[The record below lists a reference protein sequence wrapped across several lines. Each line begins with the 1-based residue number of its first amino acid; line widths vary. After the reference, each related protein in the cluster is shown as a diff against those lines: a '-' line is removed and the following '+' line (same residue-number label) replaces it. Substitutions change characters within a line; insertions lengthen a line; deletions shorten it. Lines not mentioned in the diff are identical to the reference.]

1 MDPLNDISDVFQ
13 EATRTKNEIDDLL
26 GRMEEAGLSTSR
38 SSNLTTPANRPAS
51 EGSEVAVQQRMAM
64 LMQQLVKLT
73 NRLEELARGPQGSPM
88 WRKRAAR
95 MRDDVDGIKV
105 STDRLLNHIFRTR
118 QREKLFGAKNSTEN
132 GGDQTAESQLL
143 RERQALQQSAGMLD
157 SILGQGHATLGK
169 MTQQNT
175 VLKTTRRKMYDVLN
189 AVGLSSTLST
199 SIDRRQRVDA
209 WIVRGGMDASS
220 KKTGC
225 TQYRV
230 PGGVQGRIF
239 YPAVSEVDH
248 GYKQTTWFTD
258 LERYATGQLD
268 VSRALFR
275 RSRVMQIVASILEW
289 MVKIVAYVLPSRLF
303 VPKLSSTYDCVEP
316 VEEGSLP
323 LVVFSHGLTG
333 NGDENAMLC
342 SALTREI
349 VGGAIVAEFH
359 HQDGSACEAVD
370 EDGHEIPY
378 IPDPIGSPDPRDL
391 RPKQVRQR
399 ANEMKSVIEYLCAI
413 GSGEESSDPLLN
425 RVARL
430 IDPRRIIPVGYSFG
444 GATVAEYCSTV
455 GLKRVEDKCVP
466 CAVLMDP
473 WTYVTPRDGSQGFN
487 FPERAHKEGIQ
498 TPTLIL
504 GSEEFSK
511 YPGMRAATV
520 NLHDKSL
527 QPGSRL
533 RVVDKTRHGNFMELC
548 FWMPQFLVPV
558 AARIGFYDK
567 NNKSARG
574 TYCKIIASIANFI
587 FLNTSSHAHSA
598 LASKKVEEIPSE
610 SKMSKRNNL
619 KE

>member
-1 MDPLNDISDVFQ
+1 
-13 EATRTKNEIDDLL
+13 
-26 GRMEEAGLSTSR
+26 
-38 SSNLTTPANRPAS
+38 
-51 EGSEVAVQQRMAM
+51 
-64 LMQQLVKLT
+64 
-73 NRLEELARGPQGSPM
+73 
-88 WRKRAAR
+88 
-95 MRDDVDGIKV
+95 
-105 STDRLLNHIFRTR
+105 
-118 QREKLFGAKNSTEN
+118 
-132 GGDQTAESQLL
+132 
-143 RERQALQQSAGMLD
+143 
-157 SILGQGHATLGK
+157 
-169 MTQQNT
+169 
-175 VLKTTRRKMYDVLN
+175 
-189 AVGLSSTLST
+189 
-199 SIDRRQRVDA
+199 
-209 WIVRGGMDASS
+209 
-220 KKTGC
+220 
-225 TQYRV
+225 
-230 PGGVQGRIF
+230 
-239 YPAVSEVDH
+239 
-248 GYKQTTWFTD
+248 
-258 LERYATGQLD
+258 TGQLD

-455 GLKRVEDKCVP
+455 GLKKVEDKCVP

-473 WTYVTPRDGSQGFN
+473 WTYVTPRDGSQGFRL
-487 FPERAHKEGIQ
+487 PEKAHDEGIQ
-498 TPTLIL
+498 VPTLTL
-504 GSEEFSK
+504 SSEEFIKS
-511 YPGMRAATV
+511 PDMQAATV
-520 NLHDKSL
+520 NLHNRSL
-527 QPGSRL
+527 QPASFG
-533 RVVDKTRHGNFMELC
+533 VVDKTRHGNFMELC

-567 NNKSARG
+567 NNKSARD
-574 TYCKIIASIANFI
+574 TYRKIVAAVANFI
-587 FLNTSSHAHSA
+587 HLKTSPDAHSP
-598 LASKKVEEIPSE
+598 LAPRMRGGISSE
-610 SKMSKRNNL
+610 SKMSKRGNL

>member
-1 MDPLNDISDVFQ
+1 MTRGVPLRSVTF
-13 EATRTKNEIDDLL
+13 ARH
-26 GRMEEAGLSTSR
+26 LSII
-38 SSNLTTPANRPAS
+38 
-51 EGSEVAVQQRMAM
+51 Q
-64 LMQQLVKLT
+64 
-73 NRLEELARGPQGSPM
+73 
-88 WRKRAAR
+88 
-95 MRDDVDGIKV
+95 
-105 STDRLLNHIFRTR
+105 
-118 QREKLFGAKNSTEN
+118 
-132 GGDQTAESQLL
+132 
-143 RERQALQQSAGMLD
+143 
-157 SILGQGHATLGK
+157 
-169 MTQQNT
+169 
-175 VLKTTRRKMYDVLN
+175 
-189 AVGLSSTLST
+189 
-199 SIDRRQRVDA
+199 
-209 WIVRGGMDASS
+209 DASS

-225 TQYRV
+225 IQYRV

-268 VSRALFR
+268 VGRALFR
-275 RSRVMQIVASILEW
+275 RSRVMQMVASILEW

-349 VGGAIVAEFH
+349 VGGAIVAEVH

-370 EDGHEIPY
+370 EDGHKIPY

-511 YPGMRAATV
+511 KYPGMRAATV

-574 TYCKIIASIANFI
+574 TYCKN
-587 FLNTSSHAHSA
+587 
-598 LASKKVEEIPSE
+598 P
-610 SKMSKRNNL
+610 
-619 KE
+619 